1 MSSILPGFCW
11 KKLESN
17 HVQRDLQIA
26 RNELKKKDCTLV
38 TVKNERIL
46 FETKAT
52 GIRGL
57 LTAVD
62 QLGENMNGA
71 SIADKIVGE
80 AAAQLCIYSKVR
92 EVYAVTMSQCAKD
105 LLDKSQTAY
114 EYENLVPH
122 ILNMKKTDLCPFE
135 KIVEGSKTPT
145 EAYERLK
152 KATQSSAS

>member
-1 MSSILPGFCW
+1 MKSEC
-11 KKLESN
+11 
-17 HVQRDLQIA
+17 VQPDLQMA
-26 RNELKKKDCTLV
+26 RNELKKKDCALV
-38 TVKNERIL
+38 ITKSERIL
-46 FETKAT
+46 FETKAS

-62 QLGENMNGA
+62 QLGESMKGA
-71 SIADKIVGE
+71 SVADKIVGE
-80 AAAQLCIYSKVR
+80 AAAQLCVYSKVR

-105 LLDKSQTAY
+105 LLDKSQIDY

-135 KIVEGSKTPT
+135 KIVAGSKTPK

-152 KATQSSAS
+152 KAVQGISI